1 MRPAVPLAGVA
12 LQVCSKLRDIMRDI
26 YCTSKAAAEE
36 YGTSLAAG
44 ADIAAFL
51 KVGEAVLAQGAV

>member
-1 MRPAVPLAGVA
+1 MRCQC
-12 LQVCSKLRDIMRDI
+12 LQVCAKLQEIMHSI
-26 YCTSKAAAEE
+26 YKTAKGAAEE

-44 ADIAAFL
+44 ANIAAFL